1 MRIIQVNEQLIIYIN
16 TKFFKY
22 KIEKD
27 EYILMFLF
35 DESIR

>member
-16 TKFFKY
+16 RKFFKY

-27 EYILMFLF
+27 EYILMFLL

>member
-1 MRIIQVNEQLIIYIN
+1 MRIIQVNEQLIININ
-16 TKFFKY
+16 RKFFKY

-27 EYILMFLF
+27 EYILMFLL

>member
-16 TKFFKY
+16 TKFFKN

-27 EYILMFLF
+27 EYILMFLLG
-35 DESIR
+35 ESIR